1 PGCDQRGRAV
11 SAPQPIFW
19 DGLALEAPA
28 GWEPAALG
36 KGYLRLDDA
45 DGPRLTLRWQSVKP
59 GLDPAAVLGR
69 LKRKYRFAPDAAP
82 KKMAK
87 QLGEALAPGGAALAC
102 LGPDGSEAVL
112 FVPEGAEL
120 AVLAVPHVRPGERA
134 EPWLGC
140 ARTLRGADPGLLRLY
155 DMAAQAP
162 SGFTLAECSVQLG
175 HFRFLYRAGSSS
187 LEYHRFAPAQAILR
201 GVSLEAWA
209 GKVFPDR
216 RGRERVFVPG
226 RIDGAGEGFA
236 AAFHPQEEIQ
246 AGPARRLAA
255 RWLPALRLLR
265 AAVWLGDE
273 SRILA
278 VLAVHTGE
286 LAPQFFK
293 EVCAR
298 HVVQTPPRQTG

>member
-1 PGCDQRGRAV
+1 MSGAH
-11 SAPQPIFW
+11 PIFW
-19 DGLALEAPA
+19 DGLGLEAPA

-45 DGPRLTLRWQSVKP
+45 DGPRLTLRWQRVKP
-59 GLDPAAVLGR
+59 GSAPAGVLGR
-69 LKRKYRFAPDAAP
+69 LKRKYRFAPDDAPGPMAA
-82 KKMAK
+82 K
-87 QLGEALAPGGAALAC
+87 LGEVLAPGGAVLAC
-102 LGPDGSEAVL
+102 LGPDGGEAVL
-112 FVPEGAEL
+112 CVLPGLQGAGGADL
-120 AVLAVPHVRPGERA
+120 AVLAVPHAHPAESA

-140 ARTLRGADPGLLRLY
+140 ARTLRASDPGLLRLY
-155 DMAAQAP
+155 DVSAQAP
-162 SGFTLAECSVQLG
+162 PGFTLAECSVQLG
-175 HFRFLYRAGSSS
+175 HFRFLFRAGRSS

-201 GVSLEAWA
+201 GTSLEAWA

-216 RGRERVFVPG
+216 RGKARVFVPG
-226 RIDGAGEGFA
+226 RLQGPDFA
-236 AAFHPQEEIQ
+236 AALHPPAEVQ
-246 AGPARRLAA
+246 AGAARRLAA

-286 LAPQFFK
+286 LSPQFFK

-298 HVVQTPPRQTG
+298 YVVQTPPR